1 MTNIALE
8 TMSLS
13 DLKKLKK
20 DVDKAINTYEERQ
33 KAELASELDAIARE
47 KGFTLS
53 ELSATS
59 RKRKTTAA
67 PKYRHPENPSIT
79 WSGRGRRPKWI
90 VEALDNGK
98 SLDDLRI

>member
-1 MTNIALE
+1 MTDIAFDS
-8 TMSLS
+8 MSLS
-13 DLKKLKK
+13 ELKKLKK
-20 DVDKAINTYEERQ
+20 DVDKAINSYEERR
-33 KAELASELDAIARE
+33 KAELATELDAIARQ

-59 RKRKTTAA
+59 RKRKSTAA

-90 VEALDNGK
+90 AEALENGK

>member
-1 MTNIALE
+1 
-8 TMSLS
+8 MSLS
-13 DLKKLKK
+13 ELKKLKK
-20 DVDKAINTYEERQ
+20 DVDKAINSYEERR
-33 KAELASELDAIARE
+33 KAELATELDAIARQ

-59 RKRKTTAA
+59 RKRKSTAA

-90 VEALDNGK
+90 AEALENGK